1 MSDIISY
8 NIDDETI
15 SKLGLIITTKEVN
28 AQGTPHARVF
38 EYPYLDNVF
47 IMENDLYG
55 TTMPEHTC
63 FIAFNG
69 RHGLVGKYLTIDELK
84 SSTVEGIKK
93 LVDDNCDG

>member
-1 MSDIISY
+1 MSDNISY

-28 AQGTPHARVF
+28 APGTPHARVF